1 VTVHRIKTA
10 NQISLWTAVFML
22 CHKDFNKGW

>member
-10 NQISLWTAVFML
+10 NRRSLWTTKFIL
-22 CHKDFNKGW
+22 YHKYFNKGW